1 MNLFS
6 PEINGKEDYELKT
19 HGTHPDAP
27 VGPDFCPRC
36 CQITDQ
42 TLFFI
47 APEQIKRPSR
57 PERASDGNCWGY
69 ITWGLVTLVQGHLLF
84 KPVHAPA
91 EEGALSTQGRSQ
103 HAPIH
108 LICSPHKCI
117 LGKGDLTQNG
127 KGPNRRV
134 LQRARTQTVVG
145 NRLLSSSA
153 RSTQAA
159 PLGLPAR
166 EAPRED
172 GKRAPGQKKAAAVT
186 SAKLS
191 QFKLAPDRTAETSSG
206 SRALTRLGSRI
217 SNCAGPSPLLRW
229 VTAGRRVAVGFSP
242 IKGSWG

>member
-1 MNLFS
+1 MTLFS
-6 PEINGKEDYELKT
+6 PEIDGEEDYELKT
-19 HGTHPDAP
+19 HCTHPNAP
-27 VGPDFCPRC
+27 VGPNFCPRC

-47 APEQIKRPSR
+47 APQQIKRPPR

-69 ITWGLVTLVQGHLLF
+69 NITCGLVTLVQGHLLF
-84 KPVHAPA
+84 KPVHAPT
-91 EEGALSTQGRSQ
+91 EEGALSTQGRSE

-108 LICSPHKCI
+108 LICSPRKRI

-134 LQRARTQTVVG
+134 LQRARTQTAVG
-145 NRLLSSSA
+145 NRLLSLSA

-159 PLGLPAR
+159 PRGLPAH

-172 GKRAPGQKKAAAVT
+172 GKRAPGQKKAPAVA

-191 QFKLAPDRTAETSSG
+191 QFKLAPDRTEETSSG

-217 SNCAGPSPLLRW
+217 SNCAGASPLLRW
-229 VTAGRRVAVGFSP
+229 VTGGRRVAVGFSP
-242 IKGSWG
+242 IKGS